1 MESKPWWRYTLNVKS
16 EMSYPYPLRYFHFF
30 SQSKMVLLGGNYLV
44 SLSNCCF
51 IMRLYKEFCPILIS
65 FGLSRSSTIILI
77 IVRCEIAWELYM
89 HVCLQLENESFS
101 FLFFITF
108 KNKYI
113 VCKRASAELAYL
125 DYAVKYEIPPTNF
138 SFWHCMMTTLWII
151 NNICMYYV
159 YAIAYC
165 DFFTA
170 FFSTSIHSYV
180 QCTYICTSHFVKM

>member
-1 MESKPWWRYTLNVKS
+1 MSPLVKPLKS
-16 EMSYPYPLRYFHFF
+16 ELSQWGQNLDEETLWMWNRKCHILILKDIFIFF
-30 SQSKMVLLGGNYLV
+30 SQSKMVLWGGNYLV

-65 FGLSRSSTIILI
+65 FGLSRSSSTIILI

-113 VCKRASAELAYL
+113 VCKRDSAELAYL
-125 DYAVKYEIPPTNF
+125 DYAVKYEIPQLILVF
-138 SFWHCMMTTLWII
+138 D
-151 NNICMYYV
+151 
-159 YAIAYC
+159 IAWWQL
-165 DFFTA
+165 FE
-170 FFSTSIHSYV
+170 
-180 QCTYICTSHFVKM
+180 